1 MNKIN
6 FKRILPLLIAIFS
19 MVAVSAQ
26 NTSGT
31 ILYTQKINIHKN
43 LPIEMEAMKDRIPE
57 FRESNHKLTFADNK
71 VLYEGVKNEKA
82 EAERAQQGKREGRRG
97 RGMRRGGRNAGKR
110 FVDLNTNKVVATRD
124 LMGKKFLVTGEPESY
139 KWKMTGKS
147 KQVGSYLCQ
156 EATWQDSTT
165 QIVAW
170 FTPMI
175 PVQAGPGDYTGLPG
189 VILHMNIND
198 GEREITA
205 TDVQLGEVDPTN
217 LIAPTEGEEVSQ
229 DEWEKIRE
237 EKMKE
242 MEKEYGGK
250 GNGGRRMFRFRG

>member
-1 MNKIN
+1 MMKHNKIYTT
-6 FKRILPLLIAIFS
+6 LVAS
-19 MVAVSAQ
+19 MIMICSCLVATAQ

-31 ILYTQKINIHKN
+31 ILYTEKVNIHMN
-43 LPIEMEAMKDRIPE
+43 LPIEMEGMKDRIPE
-57 FRESNHKLTFADNK
+57 FRESNHKLTFAGTK
-71 VLYEGVKNEKA
+71 VLYEGVKNENA
-82 EAERAQQGKREGRRG
+82 QINRAKLGGKGGRR
-97 RGMRRGGRNAGKR
+97 RGPRGNRNSGKR
-110 FVDLNTNKVVATRD
+110 FVDLSTNSVIATRD
-124 LMGKKFLVTGEPESY
+124 LMGKKFLVTGEPENY

-165 QIVAW
+165 QIIAW

-189 VILHMNIND
+189 VILHMNINE

-205 TDVQLGEVDPTN
+205 TEVQLGEVDESALT
-217 LIAPTEGEEVSQ
+217 APSEGEKVSQ
-229 DEWEKIRE
+229 EEWTKLRE

-250 GNGGRRMFRFRG
+250 GGRGFFQRRGE

>member
-1 MNKIN
+1 MKTNN
-6 FKRILPLLIAIFS
+6 PNPGLIALMIMLLFS
-19 MVAVSAQ
+19 ITSTAQ
-26 NTSGT
+26 NNSGT
-31 ILYTQKINIHKN
+31 ILYTQKVNLHMN
-43 LPIEMEAMKDRIPE
+43 LPIEMEGMKDRIPE
-57 FRESNHKLTFADNK
+57 FRESKHKLSFAEGK
-71 VLYEGVKNEKA
+71 VLYEGIKNEEQ
-82 EAERAQQGKREGRRG
+82 EAERAKKGDRRGRRG
-97 RGMRRGGRNAGKR
+97 FRGGRDQSKR
-110 FVDLNTNKVVATRD
+110 FVDLNTNSVIATKD
-124 LMGKKFLVTGEPESY
+124 LMGKKFLVTGTPEKY

-175 PVQAGPGDYTGLPG
+175 PVQAGPDDYTGLPG

-198 GEREITA
+198 GEKEITA
-205 TDVQLGEVDPTN
+205 TDVKLEEVDPIT
-217 LIAPTEGEEVSQ
+217 LIAPTEGEKVSQ
-229 DEWEKIRE
+229 EEWTKIRE

-250 GNGGRRMFRFRG
+250 GGRGFFRGRG

>member
-1 MNKIN
+1 MNKMK
-6 FKRILPLLIAIFS
+6 FEGILVVMIILCASL
-19 MVAVSAQ
+19 VATAQ

-57 FRESNHKLTFADNK
+57 FRESNHKMTFSDSK

-82 EAERAQQGKREGRRG
+82 EAERAKKGDRRRRG
-97 RGMRRGGRNAGKR
+97 RGFRGNRNKGKR
-110 FVDLNTNKVVATRD
+110 FVDINNNSVIATRD
-124 LMGKKFLVTGEPESY
+124 LMGKKFLVTGTPEKY
-139 KWKMTGKS
+139 KWKMTGES

-205 TDVQLGEVDPTN
+205 TDIQLGEVDASL

-229 DEWEKIRE
+229 EEWIKLRE

-242 MEKEYGGK
+242 MEKEFGGK
-250 GNGGRRMFRFRG
+250 GRGGRGRFFRRG

>member
-1 MNKIN
+1 MSTIHTLK
-6 FKRILPLLIAIFS
+6 KGLTLLIAILTLT
-19 MVAVSAQ
+19 VSYGQ

-31 ILYTQKINIHKN
+31 VTYEQKINIHKN
-43 LPIEMEAMKDRIPE
+43 LPLEMEGMKDRIPE
-57 FRESNHKLTFADNK
+57 FRTTNHKLSFDTDK
-71 VLYEGVKNEKA
+71 VAYEQV
-82 EAERAQQGKREGRRG
+82 KREETDNDSSNRRRRG
-97 RGMRRGGRNAGKR
+97 RGGRFGSRDGGKR
-110 FVDLNTNKVVATRD
+110 FANLSTNTVVATRD
-124 LMGKKFLVTGEPESY
+124 LMGKKFLVKGEPTDY

-189 VILHMNIND
+189 LILHMDIDD

-205 TDVQLGEVDPTN
+205 TDIQLGSVDAAV
-217 LIAPTEGEEVSQ
+217 LVEPTEGEEVTQ
-229 DEWEKIRE
+229 EEWEAIRD
-237 EKMKE
+237 EKMEEMKKE
-242 MEKEYGGK
+242 FGGK
-250 GNGGRRMFRFRG
+250 GRGRGMFRRG

>member
-1 MNKIN
+1 M
-6 FKRILPLLIAIFS
+6 
-19 MVAVSAQ
+19 
-26 NTSGT
+26 
-31 ILYTQKINIHKN
+31 
-43 LPIEMEAMKDRIPE
+43 
-57 FRESNHKLTFADNK
+57 
-71 VLYEGVKNEKA
+71 
-82 EAERAQQGKREGRRG
+82 
-97 RGMRRGGRNAGKR
+97 RGMRGRKSQEKR
-110 FVDLNTNKVVATRD
+110 FVDLSTNSVVATRD
-124 LMGKKFLVTGEPESY
+124 LMGKKFLVTGKPEKY
-139 KWKMTGKS
+139 KWKMTGKN

-205 TDVQLGEVDPTN
+205 TDVQLGEVGSSI
-217 LIAPTEGEEVSQ
+217 LVAPTEGKEVSQ
-229 DEWEKIRE
+229 EEWSKIRK

-242 MEKEYGGK
+242 MEEEYGGK
-250 GNGGRRMFRFRG
+250 GKGMRKISIFRG

>member
-1 MNKIN
+1 MKNIKNIGLLG
-6 FKRILPLLIAIFS
+6 FILLF
-19 MVAVSAQ
+19 VAVITNAQ

-31 ILYTQKINIHKN
+31 ILYTQKVNLHMN
-43 LPIEMEAMKDRIPE
+43 LPIEMEGMKDRIPE
-57 FRESNHKLTFADNK
+57 FRESNHKLTFADDK

-82 EAERAQQGKREGRRG
+82 DAEIAQRRG
-97 RGMRRGGRNAGKR
+97 KGRRGGRGFRGGREKGKR
-110 FVDLNTNKVVATRD
+110 FVDLSTNSVIATRD
-124 LMGKKFLVTGEPESY
+124 LMGKKFLVVGEPDKY

-156 EATWQDSTT
+156 EATWQDSTS
-165 QIVAW
+165 QVVAW

-205 TDVQLGEVDPTN
+205 TDIQLGEVDAST

-229 DEWEKIRE
+229 EEWTKIRD
-237 EKMKE
+237 EKMEE
-242 MEKEYGGK
+242 MKKEYGGK
-250 GNGGRRMFRFRG
+250 GGRMFHRRGR

>member
-1 MNKIN
+1 MNNIKTLSLIGT
-6 FKRILPLLIAIFS
+6 FILVFTVLAT
-19 MVAVSAQ
+19 AQ

-31 ILYTQKINIHKN
+31 ILYTQKINLHMN
-43 LPIEMEAMKDRIPE
+43 LPIEMEGMKDRIPE
-57 FRESNHKLTFADNK
+57 FRESNHKLTFADSK
-71 VLYEGVKNEKA
+71 VVYEGVKNEKA
-82 EAERAQQGKREGRRG
+82 DAERAKRRG
-97 RGMRRGGRNAGKR
+97 KGRRGGRGFRGGRDKGKR
-110 FVDLNTNKVVATRD
+110 FVDLRKNSVIATRD
-124 LMGKKFLVTGEPESY
+124 LMGKKFLVVGEPEQY

-189 VILHMNIND
+189 VILHMNINE

-205 TDVQLGEVDPTN
+205 TDIQLGEVDTN
-217 LIAPTEGEEVSQ
+217 TLIAPTEGEEVTQ
-229 DEWEKIRE
+229 EEWTKLRE

-250 GNGGRRMFRFRG
+250 GGRGRFFRRG

>member
-1 MNKIN
+1 
-6 FKRILPLLIAIFS
+6 
-19 MVAVSAQ
+19 
-26 NTSGT
+26 
-31 ILYTQKINIHKN
+31 
-43 LPIEMEAMKDRIPE
+43 
-57 FRESNHKLTFADNK
+57 
-71 VLYEGVKNEKA
+71 
-82 EAERAQQGKREGRRG
+82 
-97 RGMRRGGRNAGKR
+97 
-110 FVDLNTNKVVATRD
+110 
-124 LMGKKFLVTGEPESY
+124 MGKKFLVTGKPEKY
-139 KWKMTGKS
+139 KWKMTGKN

-205 TDVQLGEVDPTN
+205 TDVQLGEVGSSI
-217 LIAPTEGEEVSQ
+217 LVAPTEGKEVSQ
-229 DEWEKIRE
+229 EEWSKIRK

-242 MEKEYGGK
+242 MEEEYGGK
-250 GNGGRRMFRFRG
+250 GKGMRKISIFRG

>member
-1 MNKIN
+1 MKNN
-6 FKRILPLLIAIFS
+6 NPILGMIALIMMLFAALS
-19 MVAVSAQ
+19 SEAQ

-31 ILYTQKINIHKN
+31 ILYTQKINLHKN
-43 LPIEMEAMKDRIPE
+43 LPIEMEGMKDRIPE
-57 FRESNHKLTFADNK
+57 FRESFHKLTFADGK
-71 VLYEGVKNEKA
+71 VLYEGVKNEAK
-82 EAERAQQGKREGRRG
+82 EAERAKRGDRRGRRG
-97 RGMRRGGRNAGKR
+97 FRGNRDQGKR
-110 FVDLNTNKVVATRD
+110 FVDLSTNSVIATRD
-124 LMGKKFLVTGEPESY
+124 LMGKKFLVTGTPEKY

-156 EATWQDSTT
+156 EATWQDTTT

-198 GEREITA
+198 GEKEITA
-205 TDVQLGEVDPTN
+205 SDVQLGEVDGSS
-217 LIAPTEGEEVSQ
+217 LIAPTEGKKVDQEE
-229 DEWEKIRE
+229 WTKIRE

-250 GNGGRRMFRFRG
+250 GGGRGFFRGRE

>member
-1 MNKIN
+1 MNNISYKGI
-6 FKRILPLLIAIFS
+6 ILILVLVIS
-19 MVAVSAQ
+19 CLGVQAQ
-26 NTSGT
+26 NNSGT
-31 ILYTQKINIHKN
+31 IMYTQKINIHKN
-43 LPIEMEAMKDRIPE
+43 LPLEMEAMKDRIPE
-57 FRESNHKLTFADNK
+57 FRESNHKMTFADNK
-71 VLYEGVKNEKA
+71 VLYEGVKNEKV
-82 EAERAQQGKREGRRG
+82 EAERAQRGNRSGRRG
-97 RGMRRGGRNAGKR
+97 RGMRRGGRNQGKR
-110 FVDLNTNKVVATRD
+110 FVDLSTNKVVATRD
-124 LMGKKFLVTGEPESY
+124 LMGKKFLVTGEPQTY

-165 QIVAW
+165 QVVAW

-205 TDVQLGEVDPTN
+205 TDVQLGEVDAST
-217 LIAPTEGEEVSQ
+217 LVAPNEGDEVSQ
-229 DEWEKIRE
+229 EEWEKLRE

>member
-1 MNKIN
+1 MNITNLKGLSSLVI
-6 FKRILPLLIAIFS
+6 LLISCIS
-19 MVAVSAQ
+19 IHAQ
-26 NTSGT
+26 NNSGT
-31 ILYTQKINIHKN
+31 IMYTQKINIHKN

-57 FRESNHKLTFADNK
+57 FRESTHKMTFADNK

-82 EAERAQQGKREGRRG
+82 EAERAKRGGNNGRRG
-97 RGMRRGGRNAGKR
+97 RGMRRGGRNQGKR
-110 FVDLNTNKVVATRD
+110 FVDLSTNKVVATRD
-124 LMGKKFLVTGEPESY
+124 LMGKKFLVTGEPEQY

-175 PVQAGPGDYTGLPG
+175 PVQAGPEDYAGLPG

-205 TDVQLGEVDPTN
+205 TDIQLEEIDPTT
-217 LIAPTEGEEVSQ
+217 LIAPTKGEEISQ
-229 DEWEKIRE
+229 EEWEKIRE

>member
-1 MNKIN
+1 MNFIK
-6 FKRILPLLIAIFS
+6 FKGLLTILILVLGSI
-19 MVAVSAQ
+19 SAQTQ

-31 ILYTQKINIHKN
+31 IMYTQKINLHKN
-43 LPIEMEAMKDRIPE
+43 LPLEMEAMKDRIPE
-57 FRESNHKLTFADNK
+57 FRESNHKLTFTDNI

-82 EAERAQQGKREGRRG
+82 EAERAQRGNRRRG
-97 RGMRRGGRNAGKR
+97 RGMRRGGRNNGKR
-110 FVDLNTNKVVATRD
+110 FVDLNTNEVVATRD
-124 LMGKKFLVTGEPESY
+124 LMGKKFLVTGTPKQY
-139 KWKMTGKS
+139 KWKLTGES

-205 TDVQLGEVDPTN
+205 MDIQLGEVDAST
-217 LIAPTEGEEVSQ
+217 LIKPSEGEKISQ
-229 DEWEKIRE
+229 EEWEKIRE

-242 MEKEYGGK
+242 MQKEYGGK
-250 GNGGRRMFRFRG
+250 GRGNGRMFRFRG

>member
-1 MNKIN
+1 MKHNNKHHM
-6 FKRILPLLIAIFS
+6 LIALIIMLCS
-19 MVAVSAQ
+19 CIVTNAQ

-31 ILYTQKINIHKN
+31 ILYTQKINIHMN
-43 LPIEMEAMKDRIPE
+43 LPIEWEGMKDKIPE
-57 FRESNHKLTFADNK
+57 FRESNHKLTFGDSK
-71 VLYEGVKNEKA
+71 VMYEAVKNEKK
-82 EAERAQQGKREGRRG
+82 EAERAKKGGK
-97 RGMRRGGRNAGKR
+97 RGMRGMRGRKSQEKR
-110 FVDLNTNKVVATRD
+110 FVDLSTNSVVATRD
-124 LMGKKFLVTGEPESY
+124 LMGKKFLVTGKPEKY
-139 KWKMTGKS
+139 KWKMTGKN

-205 TDVQLGEVDPTN
+205 TDVQLGDVGSSI
-217 LIAPTEGEEVSQ
+217 LVAPTEGKEVSQ
-229 DEWEKIRE
+229 EEWSKIRK

-242 MEKEYGGK
+242 MEEEYGGK
-250 GNGGRRMFRFRG
+250 GKGMRKISIFRG